1 MEEQAIAALV
11 GKNIS
16 RYRKKVG
23 YTQEQLAE
31 CIGVTPAFISRVEC
45 GKKSMKIS
53 TLIAVAEALRV
64 SVDALV
70 YESVSD
76 ASHSNIHKLLSEV
89 PDGYL
94 ESIEAIARIC
104 IENLEPKLQ

>member
-53 TLIAVAEALRV
+53 KEGKSETKTVNEEARKKLPSLRYL
-64 SVDALV
+64 SCISINLKKNNNC
-70 YESVSD
+70 
-76 ASHSNIHKLLSEV
+76 HSL
-89 PDGYL
+89 
-94 ESIEAIARIC
+94 
-104 IENLEPKLQ
+104 